1 MDSPVGHG
9 TDRRTCVLQTSPLVG
24 ASSPEFWKADRRR
37 LAGARTRL
45 HSGWPFGGAD
55 SRRKDGGVL
64 GEQNLAFGILAGWGI
79 GLLVP
84 GGPYLIFPIVANLL
98 RQGAA
103 PGPLIA
109 LITAKVLLSP
119 IRVFSYEA
127 PLLGWPMTFAR
138 LVPGLLLPPALG
150 WIGQWLFEFFNRK
163 W

>member
-9 TDRRTCVLQTSPLVG
+9 ADRGTCVLQTSPLVG

-45 HSGWPFGGAD
+45 HSGRTFGGAD
-55 SRRKDGGVL
+55 SRRKDGGVARWTESCL
-64 GEQNLAFGILAGWGI
+64 RHPRRVGHEATASWR
-79 GLLVP
+79 
-84 GGPYLIFPIVANLL
+84 YLIFPIVANLL

-109 LITAKVLLSP
+109 LITTKVLLSP

-138 LVPGLLLPPALG
+138 LLPGLLLPPALG
-150 WIGQWLFEFFNRK
+150 WIGQWLFDLFNRK